1 MAYTIQYGAP
11 AKVEAAWIKGQKRRS
26 KRYIAFGLVIALILG
41 IFLLGSR
48 EPVQTFL
55 IPGDPEITKAAVMQ
69 FTQNIQQGD
78 NFKEAITTFC
88 REIIESAEI
97 S

>member
-11 AKVEAAWIKGQKRRS
+11 ARAEAAWIKGQKKRS
-26 KRYIAFGLVIALILG
+26 KRYIALGLVIALILS
-41 IFLLGSR
+41 IFLLGS
-48 EPVQTFL
+48 EESVQRFL
-55 IPGDPEITKAAVMQ
+55 IPGDPEITKAAVTQ

-78 NFKEAITTFC
+78 NFKQAITTFC